1 MHTETDGLGLFE
13 LVCAMMTRERN
24 NETAVL
30 PFIGVDPSLL
40 YFRETPYNMYYYY
53 YHRNMHLVVQFD
65 RRENGILVSLPLK

>member
-24 NETAVL
+24 NRKAFL
-30 PFIGVDPSLL
+30 LLMRVDPSLL
-40 YFRETPYNMYYYY
+40 YFRETPYNMYCY

-65 RRENGILVSLPLK
+65 KRENRILVAIPLT